1 MQLILV
7 KEREH
12 QLHASEYI
20 LQHTIHPEMYGGT
33 MSLLVWQK
41 PQLSLSY
48 SKKYQKSP
56 RDIFKTIMRKKNGAG
71 LMVKDGAG
79 RVSAQQLG
87 DNPSETLCGSPGR
100 AGATPHTSICW
111 SKLPGE
117 LRGHCSLQQTDSH
130 SQLCFTSETSFKCSA
145 LGSSPMGDWKTLGSW
160 GCLSSVHCQDNISR
174 ENIWKET
181 CVTGTPAAILCIYPK
196 KEYG

>member
-1 MQLILV
+1 MSYADAARFPCSLYHSTCQCLCEGHNHVSQTTRSGDTPSSSCSPGNL
-7 KEREH
+7 KEYKINFHGLHGATHKSPYCREWEVLLKTCGHNETSTVLMSFQFPLDSEFGITNAINFGKRERAPKH

-79 RVSAQQLG
+79 RVSAQQ
-87 DNPSETLCGSPGR
+87 
-100 AGATPHTSICW
+100 
-111 SKLPGE
+111 
-117 LRGHCSLQQTDSH
+117 
-130 SQLCFTSETSFKCSA
+130 
-145 LGSSPMGDWKTLGSW
+145 
-160 GCLSSVHCQDNISR
+160 
-174 ENIWKET
+174 
-181 CVTGTPAAILCIYPK
+181 
-196 KEYG
+196 